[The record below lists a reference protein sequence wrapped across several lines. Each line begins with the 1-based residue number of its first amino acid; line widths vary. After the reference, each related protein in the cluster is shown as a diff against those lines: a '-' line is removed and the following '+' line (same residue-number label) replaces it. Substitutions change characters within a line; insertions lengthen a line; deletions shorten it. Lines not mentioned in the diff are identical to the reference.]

1 MVRDNLELI
10 KPLLNFETEGYF
22 YVIYVMTRNKDL
34 GITTPEK
41 AQKNRVIKEYYIES
55 LEYLDRKYSEIK
67 KLCECFNA
75 RAYINLNRI
84 NKHNLGLE
92 LLDQLVIKLKHDD
105 SNYLNLLSKAIGNSK
120 TDNRVW
126 VVDIDSEGNYNLLES
141 LKLIINNIRPL
152 EKDSKVLTT
161 IPTVNGHHLLTKPF
175 DLKQFNEECLKQN
188 LKVDVQKNNPTLLY
202 YGGNVFRAKVYEP
215 KIRPSL
221 SLSID

>member
-10 KPLLNFETEGYF
+10 KPLLNFNDEGYF
-22 YVIYVMTRNKDL
+22 YVIYIMTRNKDL

-55 LEYLDRKYSEIK
+55 FEYLDRKYSEIK

-84 NKHNLGLE
+84 NKQKLGLE
-92 LLDQLVIKLKHDD
+92 LLDQLVIKLKHND

-126 VVDIDSEGNYNLLES
+126 VVDIDTKDYNLLEVA
-141 LKLIINNIRPL
+141 KLIINNIRSVKG
-152 EKDSKVLTT
+152 ESKVITT
-161 IPTVNGHHLLTKPF
+161 VPTVSGYHLLTKPF
-175 DLKQFNEECLKQN
+175 DLKQFNEECISKGF
-188 LKVDVQKNNPTLLY
+188 KVDVQKNNPTLLY
-202 YGGNVFRAKVYEP
+202 YFNSYLAEDLNWSESQVNTFLK
-215 KIRPSL
+215 SL
-221 SLSID
+221 D